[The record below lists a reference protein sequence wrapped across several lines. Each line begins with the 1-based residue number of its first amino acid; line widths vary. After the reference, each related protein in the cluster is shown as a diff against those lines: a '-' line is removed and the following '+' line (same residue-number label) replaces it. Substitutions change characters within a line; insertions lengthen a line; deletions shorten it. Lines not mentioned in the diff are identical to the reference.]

1 MKSVHICHHLLS
13 RDYGYDK
20 ISRSYL
26 LRDCLNFFM
35 CYIKSI
41 LLVTHTYMECP
52 GHLHT
57 CIVYRL
63 YMYDDKTLNIVTCM
77 EIICHYSP
85 SLNLKL
91 CGRQKYEVIMTKTYE
106 VIHEVILLI
115 INSFREMFSEHKNL
129 A

>member
-1 MKSVHICHHLLS
+1 
-13 RDYGYDK
+13 
-20 ISRSYL
+20 
-26 LRDCLNFFM
+26 
-35 CYIKSI
+35 
-41 LLVTHTYMECP
+41 
-52 GHLHT
+52 
-57 CIVYRL
+57 
-63 YMYDDKTLNIVTCM
+63 MYDDKTLNIVTCM

-115 INSFREMFSEHKNL
+115 IHSFREMFLEHENL